1 MKNQFNMQNPEF
13 FKEELRDGY
22 LVSEKMKRV
31 WACELDLLNLLL
43 KVCEKYNLKCWAD
56 SGTLLGAVRHK
67 GFIPWDDDIDMVMFR
82 DDYDKL
88 CEVAGEEFWQARQR
102 NDVAAAYSYT
112 SPSYRKVHD
121 QEFFRVHY
129 AGIPVVASREIVD
142 VQCDDALQRCI
153 LQNKYMVSP
162 PMMGGGMV
170 PVYGKEIW
178 LQEDGQWWIFRE

>member
-1 MKNQFNMQNPEF
+1 MTQHRLTLTALAFVAA
-13 FKEELRDGY
+13 
-22 LVSEKMKRV
+22 LVGCTATAPVGSTASTASVQDNASANTPQGQIRQR
-31 WACELDLLNLLL
+31 
-43 KVCEKYNLKCWAD
+43 
-56 SGTLLGAVRHK
+56 ST
-67 GFIPWDDDIDMVMFR
+67 
-82 DDYDKL
+82 
-88 CEVAGEEFWQARQR
+88 EFWQARQR

-170 PVYGKEIW
+170 PVYGKEVW

>member
-1 MKNQFNMQNPEF
+1 MTQHRLTLTALAFVAA
-13 FKEELRDGY
+13 
-22 LVSEKMKRV
+22 LVGCTATAPVGSTASTASVQDNASANTPQGQIRQR
-31 WACELDLLNLLL
+31 
-43 KVCEKYNLKCWAD
+43 
-56 SGTLLGAVRHK
+56 ST
-67 GFIPWDDDIDMVMFR
+67 
-82 DDYDKL
+82 
-88 CEVAGEEFWQARQR
+88 EFWQARQR

-129 AGIPVVASREIVD
+129 SGIPVVVSREIVD
-142 VQCDDALQRCI
+142 VQCDAALQRCI

-170 PVYGKEIW
+170 PVYDKEIW

>member
-1 MKNQFNMQNPEF
+1 MTQHR
-13 FKEELRDGY
+13 LTLTALA
-22 LVSEKMKRV
+22 LVAALVGCTATAPVGSTASTASVQDNASANTPQGQIRQR
-31 WACELDLLNLLL
+31 
-43 KVCEKYNLKCWAD
+43 
-56 SGTLLGAVRHK
+56 ST
-67 GFIPWDDDIDMVMFR
+67 
-82 DDYDKL
+82 
-88 CEVAGEEFWQARQR
+88 EFWQARQR

>member
-1 MKNQFNMQNPEF
+1 MTQHRLTLTALAFVAA
-13 FKEELRDGY
+13 
-22 LVSEKMKRV
+22 LVGCTATAPVGSTASTASVQDNASANTPQGQIRQR
-31 WACELDLLNLLL
+31 
-43 KVCEKYNLKCWAD
+43 
-56 SGTLLGAVRHK
+56 ST
-67 GFIPWDDDIDMVMFR
+67 
-82 DDYDKL
+82 
-88 CEVAGEEFWQARQR
+88 EFWQARQR

-129 AGIPVVASREIVD
+129 SGIPVVVSREIVD
-142 VQCDDALQRCI
+142 VQCNAALQRCI

-170 PVYGKEIW
+170 PVYDKEIW

>member
-1 MKNQFNMQNPEF
+1 MTQHRLTLTALAFVAA
-13 FKEELRDGY
+13 
-22 LVSEKMKRV
+22 LVGCTATAPVGSTASTASVQDNASANTPQGQIRQR
-31 WACELDLLNLLL
+31 
-43 KVCEKYNLKCWAD
+43 
-56 SGTLLGAVRHK
+56 ST
-67 GFIPWDDDIDMVMFR
+67 
-82 DDYDKL
+82 
-88 CEVAGEEFWQARQR
+88 EFWQARQR

-142 VQCDDALQRCI
+142 VQCDAALQRCI

>member
-1 MKNQFNMQNPEF
+1 MTQHRLTLTALAFVAA
-13 FKEELRDGY
+13 
-22 LVSEKMKRV
+22 LVGCTATAPVGSTASTASVQDNASANTPQGQIRQR
-31 WACELDLLNLLL
+31 
-43 KVCEKYNLKCWAD
+43 
-56 SGTLLGAVRHK
+56 ST
-67 GFIPWDDDIDMVMFR
+67 
-82 DDYDKL
+82 
-88 CEVAGEEFWQARQR
+88 EFWQARQR

-129 AGIPVVASREIVD
+129 SGIPVVVSREIVD
-142 VQCDDALQRCI
+142 VQCDAALQRCI

-170 PVYGKEIW
+170 PVYGKEVW

>member
-1 MKNQFNMQNPEF
+1 MTQHRLTLTALAFVAA
-13 FKEELRDGY
+13 
-22 LVSEKMKRV
+22 LVGCTATAPVGSTASTASVQDNASANTPQGQIRQR
-31 WACELDLLNLLL
+31 
-43 KVCEKYNLKCWAD
+43 
-56 SGTLLGAVRHK
+56 ST
-67 GFIPWDDDIDMVMFR
+67 
-82 DDYDKL
+82 
-88 CEVAGEEFWQARQR
+88 EFWQARQH

-129 AGIPVVASREIVD
+129 SGIPVVVSREIVD
-142 VQCDDALQRCI
+142 VQCDAALQRCI

>member
-1 MKNQFNMQNPEF
+1 MTQHRLTLTALAFVAA
-13 FKEELRDGY
+13 
-22 LVSEKMKRV
+22 LVGCTATAPVGSTASTASVQDNASANTPQGRIRQR
-31 WACELDLLNLLL
+31 
-43 KVCEKYNLKCWAD
+43 
-56 SGTLLGAVRHK
+56 ST
-67 GFIPWDDDIDMVMFR
+67 
-82 DDYDKL
+82 
-88 CEVAGEEFWQARQR
+88 EFWQARQR

-129 AGIPVVASREIVD
+129 SGIPVVASREIVD

>member
-1 MKNQFNMQNPEF
+1 MTQHRLTLTALAFVAA
-13 FKEELRDGY
+13 
-22 LVSEKMKRV
+22 LVGCTATAPVGSTASTASVQDNASANTPQGQIRQR
-31 WACELDLLNLLL
+31 
-43 KVCEKYNLKCWAD
+43 
-56 SGTLLGAVRHK
+56 ST
-67 GFIPWDDDIDMVMFR
+67 
-82 DDYDKL
+82 
-88 CEVAGEEFWQARQR
+88 EFWQARQR

-129 AGIPVVASREIVD
+129 SGIPVVVSREIVD

-170 PVYGKEIW
+170 PVYDKEIW

>member
-1 MKNQFNMQNPEF
+1 MTQHRLTLTALAFVAA
-13 FKEELRDGY
+13 
-22 LVSEKMKRV
+22 LVGCTATAPVGSTASTASVQDNASANTPQGQIRQR
-31 WACELDLLNLLL
+31 
-43 KVCEKYNLKCWAD
+43 
-56 SGTLLGAVRHK
+56 ST
-67 GFIPWDDDIDMVMFR
+67 
-82 DDYDKL
+82 
-88 CEVAGEEFWQARQR
+88 EFWQARQR

-129 AGIPVVASREIVD
+129 SGIPVVASREIVD

-170 PVYGKEIW
+170 PVYDKEIW

>member
-1 MKNQFNMQNPEF
+1 MTQHRLTLTALAFVAA
-13 FKEELRDGY
+13 
-22 LVSEKMKRV
+22 LVGCTATAPVGSTASTASVQDNASANTPQGQIRQR
-31 WACELDLLNLLL
+31 
-43 KVCEKYNLKCWAD
+43 
-56 SGTLLGAVRHK
+56 ST
-67 GFIPWDDDIDMVMFR
+67 
-82 DDYDKL
+82 
-88 CEVAGEEFWQARQR
+88 EFWQARQR

-129 AGIPVVASREIVD
+129 AGIPVVVSREIVD

-170 PVYGKEIW
+170 PVYDKEVW

>member
-1 MKNQFNMQNPEF
+1 MGCTATAPVGSTASTASVQDNASANTPQGQI
-13 FKEELRDGY
+13 RQR
-22 LVSEKMKRV
+22 S
-31 WACELDLLNLLL
+31 
-43 KVCEKYNLKCWAD
+43 
-56 SGTLLGAVRHK
+56 T
-67 GFIPWDDDIDMVMFR
+67 
-82 DDYDKL
+82 
-88 CEVAGEEFWQARQR
+88 EFWQARQR

-170 PVYGKEIW
+170 PVYDKEIW

>member
-1 MKNQFNMQNPEF
+1 MMMQRTTTSA
-13 FKEELRDGY
+13 LALA
-22 LVSEKMKRV
+22 LV
-31 WACELDLLNLLL
+31 AAL
-43 KVCEKYNLKCWAD
+43 
-56 SGTLLGAVRHK
+56 
-67 GFIPWDDDIDMVMFR
+67 
-82 DDYDKL
+82 
-88 CEVAGEEFWQARQR
+88 AGCAAAPSAAPPAAPSAAPAPAQATATGHEAQIRARSTAFWQARQR

-129 AGIPVVASREIVD
+129 SGIPVVVSREIVD
-142 VQCDDALQRCI
+142 VQCDAALQRCI

>member
-1 MKNQFNMQNPEF
+1 MTQHRLTLTALAFVAA
-13 FKEELRDGY
+13 
-22 LVSEKMKRV
+22 LVGCTATAPVGSTASTASVQDNASANTPQGQIRQR
-31 WACELDLLNLLL
+31 
-43 KVCEKYNLKCWAD
+43 
-56 SGTLLGAVRHK
+56 ST
-67 GFIPWDDDIDMVMFR
+67 
-82 DDYDKL
+82 
-88 CEVAGEEFWQARQR
+88 EFWEARQR

-129 AGIPVVASREIVD
+129 SGIPVVVSREIVD
-142 VQCDDALQRCI
+142 VQCDAALQRCI

>member
-1 MKNQFNMQNPEF
+1 MTQHR
-13 FKEELRDGY
+13 LTLTALA
-22 LVSEKMKRV
+22 LVAALVGCTATAPVGSTASTASVQDNASANTPQGQIRQR
-31 WACELDLLNLLL
+31 
-43 KVCEKYNLKCWAD
+43 
-56 SGTLLGAVRHK
+56 ST
-67 GFIPWDDDIDMVMFR
+67 
-82 DDYDKL
+82 
-88 CEVAGEEFWQARQR
+88 EFWQARQR

-112 SPSYRKVHD
+112 SPSYRTVHD

-142 VQCDDALQRCI
+142 VQCDAALQRCI

-170 PVYGKEIW
+170 PVYDKEIW

>member
-1 MKNQFNMQNPEF
+1 MTQHRLTLTALAFVAA
-13 FKEELRDGY
+13 
-22 LVSEKMKRV
+22 LVGCTATAPVGSTASTASVQDNASANTPQGQIRQR
-31 WACELDLLNLLL
+31 
-43 KVCEKYNLKCWAD
+43 
-56 SGTLLGAVRHK
+56 ST
-67 GFIPWDDDIDMVMFR
+67 
-82 DDYDKL
+82 
-88 CEVAGEEFWQARQR
+88 EFWQARQR

-170 PVYGKEIW
+170 PVYDKEIW

>member
-1 MKNQFNMQNPEF
+1 MTQHRLTLTALAFVAA
-13 FKEELRDGY
+13 
-22 LVSEKMKRV
+22 LVGCTATAPVGSTASTASVQDNASANTPQGQIRQR
-31 WACELDLLNLLL
+31 
-43 KVCEKYNLKCWAD
+43 
-56 SGTLLGAVRHK
+56 ST
-67 GFIPWDDDIDMVMFR
+67 
-82 DDYDKL
+82 
-88 CEVAGEEFWQARQR
+88 EFWQARQR

-129 AGIPVVASREIVD
+129 SGIPVVVSREIVD
-142 VQCDDALQRCI
+142 VQCDAALQRCI

>member
-1 MKNQFNMQNPEF
+1 MTQHRLTLTALAFVAA
-13 FKEELRDGY
+13 
-22 LVSEKMKRV
+22 LVGCTATAPVGSTASTASVQDNASANTPQGQIRQR
-31 WACELDLLNLLL
+31 
-43 KVCEKYNLKCWAD
+43 
-56 SGTLLGAVRHK
+56 ST
-67 GFIPWDDDIDMVMFR
+67 
-82 DDYDKL
+82 
-88 CEVAGEEFWQARQR
+88 EFWQARQR

-129 AGIPVVASREIVD
+129 AGIPVVVSREIVD

-170 PVYGKEIW
+170 PVYDKEIW

>member
-1 MKNQFNMQNPEF
+1 MTQHR
-13 FKEELRDGY
+13 LTLTALA
-22 LVSEKMKRV
+22 LVAALVGCTATAPVGSTASTASVQDNASANTPQGQIRQR
-31 WACELDLLNLLL
+31 
-43 KVCEKYNLKCWAD
+43 
-56 SGTLLGAVRHK
+56 ST
-67 GFIPWDDDIDMVMFR
+67 
-82 DDYDKL
+82 
-88 CEVAGEEFWQARQR
+88 EFWQARQR

-129 AGIPVVASREIVD
+129 AGIPVVVSREIVD
-142 VQCDDALQRCI
+142 VQCDAALQRCI

-170 PVYGKEIW
+170 PVYDKEIW

>member
-1 MKNQFNMQNPEF
+1 MTQHR
-13 FKEELRDGY
+13 LTLTALA
-22 LVSEKMKRV
+22 LVAALVGCTATAPVGSTASTASVQDNASANTPQGQIRQR
-31 WACELDLLNLLL
+31 
-43 KVCEKYNLKCWAD
+43 
-56 SGTLLGAVRHK
+56 ST
-67 GFIPWDDDIDMVMFR
+67 
-82 DDYDKL
+82 
-88 CEVAGEEFWQARQR
+88 EFWQARQR

-170 PVYGKEIW
+170 PVYDKEIW

>member
-1 MKNQFNMQNPEF
+1 MTQHRLTLTALAFVAA
-13 FKEELRDGY
+13 
-22 LVSEKMKRV
+22 LVGCTATAPVGSTASTASVQDNASANTPQGQIRQR
-31 WACELDLLNLLL
+31 
-43 KVCEKYNLKCWAD
+43 
-56 SGTLLGAVRHK
+56 ST
-67 GFIPWDDDIDMVMFR
+67 
-82 DDYDKL
+82 
-88 CEVAGEEFWQARQR
+88 EFWQARQR

-129 AGIPVVASREIVD
+129 SGIPVVASREIVD

>member
-1 MKNQFNMQNPEF
+1 MTQHRLTLTALAFVAA
-13 FKEELRDGY
+13 
-22 LVSEKMKRV
+22 LVGCTATAPVGSTASTASVQDNASANTPQGQIRQR
-31 WACELDLLNLLL
+31 
-43 KVCEKYNLKCWAD
+43 
-56 SGTLLGAVRHK
+56 ST
-67 GFIPWDDDIDMVMFR
+67 
-82 DDYDKL
+82 
-88 CEVAGEEFWQARQR
+88 EFWQARQR

-129 AGIPVVASREIVD
+129 AGIPVVVSREIVD

>member
-1 MKNQFNMQNPEF
+1 MTQHRLTLTALAFVAA
-13 FKEELRDGY
+13 
-22 LVSEKMKRV
+22 LVGCTATAPVGSTASTASVQDNASANTPQGQIRQR
-31 WACELDLLNLLL
+31 
-43 KVCEKYNLKCWAD
+43 
-56 SGTLLGAVRHK
+56 ST
-67 GFIPWDDDIDMVMFR
+67 
-82 DDYDKL
+82 
-88 CEVAGEEFWQARQR
+88 EFWQARQR

-129 AGIPVVASREIVD
+129 AGIPVVAAREIVD

-170 PVYGKEIW
+170 PVYDKEIW

>member
-1 MKNQFNMQNPEF
+1 MTQHRLTLTALAFVAA
-13 FKEELRDGY
+13 
-22 LVSEKMKRV
+22 LVGCTATAPVGSTASTASVQDNASANTPQGQIRQR
-31 WACELDLLNLLL
+31 
-43 KVCEKYNLKCWAD
+43 
-56 SGTLLGAVRHK
+56 ST
-67 GFIPWDDDIDMVMFR
+67 
-82 DDYDKL
+82 
-88 CEVAGEEFWQARQR
+88 EFWQARQR

-129 AGIPVVASREIVD
+129 AGIPVVVSREIVD
-142 VQCDDALQRCI
+142 VQCDAALQRCI

-170 PVYGKEIW
+170 PVYDKEIW

>member
-1 MKNQFNMQNPEF
+1 MTQHRLTLTALAFVAA
-13 FKEELRDGY
+13 
-22 LVSEKMKRV
+22 LVGCTATAPVGSTASTASVQDNASANTPQGQIRQR
-31 WACELDLLNLLL
+31 
-43 KVCEKYNLKCWAD
+43 
-56 SGTLLGAVRHK
+56 ST
-67 GFIPWDDDIDMVMFR
+67 
-82 DDYDKL
+82 
-88 CEVAGEEFWQARQR
+88 EFWQARQR

-170 PVYGKEIW
+170 PVYDKDIW